1 MASLPF
7 PGFYNPAQHT
17 GDGIYA
23 FDASNVMWLCSNSSP
38 SGAALF
44 RSYDYGTTFEYLTAL
59 PGVLG
64 SLAFDPAIT
73 LGSSGTNTGFMIIIG
88 QIQNPLV
95 SVDATSLVMYTYN
108 TGSLG
113 LVGPITLATG
123 VVGSDYD
130 VVPLANGNFYVVT
143 EMLDGNTAE
152 LLGMEVAQT
161 GAIVRQDDLAA
172 NTFRGP
178 GNSYSAISL
187 VTPDGVNVEVYVAVM
202 PRTFQFTLDQTNQA
216 PAQLFQIIQSGGSIL
231 SSAAIYS
238 LNATYIPD
246 KLNVIYNSNVRYLS
260 MSYLTQVGAVMV
272 GHALLGQGIG
282 PSGLSGSWAFGTRFG
297 TLAHSIMEPTLFLS
311 PSGLV
316 FAYLDVAPATAS
328 TVDSPVIL
336 ENLS

>member
-7 PGFYNPAQHT
+7 PGIYNPSQHT
-17 GDGIYA
+17 GDGIYV
-23 FDASNVMWLCSNSSP
+23 FTTSPDIMWICSNSSP
-38 SGAALF
+38 SGAAMF

-59 PGVLG
+59 PGILG
-64 SLAFDPAIT
+64 SLAFDPAIA
-73 LGSSGTNTGFMIIIG
+73 LSSIGLIAIIG

-95 SVDATSLVMYTYN
+95 SVDATSLVMYTFN

-113 LVGPITLATG
+113 LVGPITLSTG

-130 VVPLANGNFYVVT
+130 VVALTNGNFYVVT
-143 EMLDGNTAE
+143 EMLDGHTSE
-152 LLGMEVAQT
+152 LLGIEVTPT
-161 GAIVRQDDLAA
+161 GSIVRQDDLAS

-216 PAQLFQIIQSGGSIL
+216 PAQLFQIIQNAGVVTSN
-231 SSAAIYS
+231 AALYS

-260 MSYLTQVGAVMV
+260 MSFLTQIGNVTV

-282 PSGLSGSWAFGTRFG
+282 PSGLSGSWAFGVRFG

-316 FAYLDVAPATAS
+316 FAYLDVAPATGS
-328 TVDSPVIL
+328 TVDSPVVL
-336 ENLS
+336 QNLS